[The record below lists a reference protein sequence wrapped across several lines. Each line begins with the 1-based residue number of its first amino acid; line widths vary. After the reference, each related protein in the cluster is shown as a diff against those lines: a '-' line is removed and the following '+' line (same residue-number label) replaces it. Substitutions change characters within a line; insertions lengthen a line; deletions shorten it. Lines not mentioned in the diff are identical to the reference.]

1 MEYATFDQVKTL
13 VEMQGNIA
21 NGKLDSIRQ
30 DVCRVEDKVDD
41 LKAFV
46 QTQLADQEICAA
58 ELDDRVKVLEEP
70 AHEEATKRKLIKG
83 WKSAMLVIL
92 GVIGTCVGITA
103 GVLGV
108 LAAFH
113 LL

>member
-30 DVCRVEDKVDD
+30 DVCRVEGKVDD

-46 QTQLADQEICAA
+46 QTQGADLEICSA
-58 ELDDRVKVLEEP
+58 ELDDRVKALEEP
-70 AHEEATKRKLIKG
+70 AQEKATRRKLIKG
-83 WKSAMLVIL
+83 WKGALIGLCAFVLVALEIIIA
-92 GVIGTCVGITA
+92 VK
-103 GVLGV
+103 VL
-108 LAAFH
+108 L
-113 LL
+113 